1 MNSYKTALRRATAL
15 LLSLLLLSACT
26 GIAVPP
32 PAEPA
37 AGSDCIEQFDPEA
50 DLFPEHSNVTEANG
64 FSLTY
69 FNHYKLLDV
78 HSPWPGAEAGE
89 QWLLVQCGTPIPD
102 GFPDATVV
110 EIPIRSV
117 AMLSSTYLPHLTVLD
132 RLDLLVGISNPA
144 HVYAPA
150 VHEAVAAGTVQAM
163 GGGSTVD
170 VERMLVADP
179 DLVMTYGSG
188 SPDYDAHPVLREAGL
203 AVFLNADFLETT
215 PLGRAEWIKATG
227 AFLNAEAAANAHFD
241 AVADRYRDLAA
252 QASARADKPTVF
264 LNTPWEGVWYM
275 AGGQSFLAGQL
286 RDAGA
291 DYLWADDDSAF
302 SLWLDFEAVL
312 AKAREADV
320 WLHTGQFGD
329 LTAMAAA
336 DARYEG
342 FRAFTEGN
350 VWNNDAR
357 LTDMGANDS
366 WESAVVRPD
375 LVLADLVAILHPD
388 LLPDHEFVYYRRLT
402 HPE

>member
-1 MNSYKTALRRATAL
+1 MNPYKAAMRRATAL
-15 LLSLLLLSACT
+15 LLPLLLLSACN
-26 GIAVPP
+26 GITVPP
-32 PAEPA
+32 AAEPA
-37 AGSDCIEQFDPEA
+37 VISDCIEQFDPDL
-50 DLFPEHSNVTEANG
+50 DLFPVRSEVTEADG

-89 QWLLVQCGTPIPD
+89 QWLLVQCGTPVPD
-102 GFPDATVV
+102 GFPNATVV

-144 HVYAPA
+144 HVYSPA
-150 VHEAVAAGTVQAM
+150 VHEAVAADTVQAM

-215 PLGRAEWIKATG
+215 PLGRAEWIKATS
-227 AFLNAEAAANAHFD
+227 AFLNAEGAANAHFD

-252 QASARADKPTVF
+252 QASARSDKPTVF

-312 AKAREADV
+312 AKAQDADV

-329 LTAMAAA
+329 LASMAAA
-336 DARYEG
+336 DSRYEG
-342 FRAFTEGN
+342 FRAFAEGN

-357 LTDMGANDS
+357 LTDLGANDS
-366 WESAVVRPD
+366 WESAVVQPD
-375 LVLADLVAILHPD
+375 RVLADLVAILHPD

>member
-1 MNSYKTALRRATAL
+1 MNPYKAAVWRATAL
-15 LLSLLLLSACT
+15 LLPLLLLSACS
-26 GIAVPP
+26 GIAMP
-32 PAEPA
+32 PAAEPV
-37 AGSDCIEQFDPEA
+37 AGSDCIEQFDPDT
-50 DLFPEHSNVTEANG
+50 DLFPVRSEVTEAVG

-89 QWLLVQCGTPIPD
+89 QWLLVQCGTPVPD
-102 GFPDATVV
+102 GFPNATVV

-144 HVYAPA
+144 HVYSPA

-163 GGGSTVD
+163 GDGSTVD

-188 SPDYDAHPVLREAGL
+188 SPDYDAHPVLREVGL

-227 AFLNAEAAANAHFD
+227 AFLNAEEAANAHFD
-241 AVADRYRDLAA
+241 AVANRYRELAA
-252 QASARADKPTVF
+252 QASARPDKPTVF

-312 AKAREADV
+312 AKAQDGDV

-329 LTAMAAA
+329 LASMAAA
-336 DARYEG
+336 DSRYEG
-342 FRAFTEGN
+342 FRAFAEGN

-357 LTDMGANDS
+357 LTDLGANDS
-366 WESAVVRPD
+366 WESAVARPD

-402 HPE
+402 YPE